1 MRPLNNITNGNNGNN
16 NNDDDSN
23 NNGTRSQQDY
33 IIDRLAQNGAM
44 PVAHIAGKGIIRV
57 VSRCEDA
64 KENNSLGKLK
74 VKGLKLKFLS
84 IFV

>member
-16 NNDDDSN
+16 DDDSN
-23 NNGTRSQQDY
+23 NNGNRSQQDY

-64 KENNSLGKLK
+64 KENNSLGELK
-74 VKGLKLKFLS
+74 KR
-84 IFV
+84 

>member
-1 MRPLNNITNGNNGNN
+1 MRPLNNITNNNGNN

-23 NNGTRSQQDY
+23 NNNGNRSHQDY
-33 IIDRLAQNGAM
+33 IIDRLTQNGAT

-64 KENNSLGKLK
+64 KENNNLGMLK
-74 VKGLKLKFLS
+74 NYLKLKKLS
-84 IFV
+84 IKD